1 MSEYKYILNKRT
13 GQFNLV
19 PSATVATF
27 KAAVPTYA
35 DLPMT
40 GNIVGDARLTNDTGH
55 LYIWDGATWQ
65 DQGDIMDLTWDAI
78 SGKPNSTPTEIDA
91 TVDGTVNGV
100 ILGTA
105 DPFGRR
111 QIWNKLTDAVIRLG
125 SLGEDGDPDTLSS
138 EGIVVYGKNLQDDP
152 MAGSNWSYA
161 RIKPNR
167 IGIYNSKSGGYVGY
181 IVRMDTAED
190 EWYITDNAGVR
201 KFKFYRSTGE
211 LVLSSLSDGT
221 NTVVISDLVNAVA
234 ASHTQNTD
242 NVLQQGVSEVDT
254 EYTLYFHAAFYNTIP
269 SAGMPPMLPSSVGVA
284 QTFKAPITG
293 VLKQAV
299 FCIEDSNHTGTLT
312 IEVRDVVSGGLPG
325 TTILGSQI
333 IPPANIMTGPWIY
346 EPYYRETL
354 VPFSTPIA
362 VTQNTEYA
370 LVIHPSDGAWCN
382 VFGSNETPYY
392 TDGAAFNEDS
402 ANVWS
407 NFGQNPGSDMYCK
420 ITIGVGGITNLI
432 ENGELINDLAVTAG
446 RKIGG
451 NSIEDITIVV
461 RQKHRAP
468 FAGFFQNPALS
479 SGGIYRIQH
488 NMGLTNYAV
497 LVAIYDNNDTL
508 ATSTSIVS
516 KENYVDVDLSAYAP
530 ISGRWS
536 YIVQAS
542 GVPII

>member
-1 MSEYKYILNKRT
+1 MSSQKINPRT

-19 PSATVATF
+19 GEGGATNWN
-27 KAAVPTYA
+27 
-35 DLPMT
+35 D
-40 GNIVGDARLTNDTGH
+40 IVGKPSSTPAN
-55 LYIWDGATWQ
+55 IDGAVS
-65 DQGDIMDLTWDAI
+65 A
-78 SGKPNSTPTEIDA
+78 K
-91 TVDGTVNGV
+91 
-100 ILGTA
+100 
-105 DPFGRR
+105 
-111 QIWNKLTDAVIRLG
+111 
-125 SLGEDGDPDTLSS
+125 
-138 EGIVVYGKNLQDDP
+138 
-152 MAGSNWSYA
+152 
-161 RIKPNR
+161 
-167 IGIYNSKSGGYVGY
+167 
-181 IVRMDTAED
+181 
-190 EWYITDNAGVR
+190 
-201 KFKFYRSTGE
+201 
-211 LVLSSLSDGT
+211 
-221 NTVVISDLVNAVA
+221 
-234 ASHTQNTD
+234 HTQNTD

-254 EYTLYFHAAFYNTIP
+254 EYTLYFHTAFYNTIP
-269 SAGMPPMLPSSVGVA
+269 SAGGRPPMEPSSVGVA

-530 ISGRWS
+530 ISGWWS